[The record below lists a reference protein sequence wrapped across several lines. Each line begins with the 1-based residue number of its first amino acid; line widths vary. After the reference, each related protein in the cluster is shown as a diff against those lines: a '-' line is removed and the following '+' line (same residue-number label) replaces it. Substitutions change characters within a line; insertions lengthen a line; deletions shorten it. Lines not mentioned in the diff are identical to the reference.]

1 MKFLGSSL
9 ALACLWALL
18 TPLAVQADTASERD
32 ARRSGYM
39 VGFVCNMYIHGQV
52 GHMKWLKNGNGEWV
66 IPQHSDSFEWS
77 VENDRYCLRFNGG
90 DEHCVEFP
98 KTTLVNE
105 AVEFEKW
112 MKQDC
117 LFN

>member
-1 MKFLGSSL
+1 MKFSSL
-9 ALACLWALL
+9 SVALAFLL
-18 TPLAVQADTASERD
+18 AMLAPPAGQADTASERD

-77 VENDRYCLRFNGG
+77 IENDKYCLTFSGG
-90 DEHCVEFP
+90 SEHCVEFP
-98 KTTLVNE
+98 KKTLANE

-112 MKQDC
+112 MKKDC